1 MDWVAEALRL
11 KKDPE
16 RELTWN
22 QIAEEIQELTGENYH
37 PEKVRAAC
45 RRRIESLN
53 EGKSDEK
60 EGEEEN
66 LPLITEEDGIYTV
79 TQKNKK
85 TDPIY
90 ISKNTIKKLKKMY
103 CIKPWA
109 TMNECARKLN
119 IPRNDLYVILKAFK
133 ITHTDVPF
141 IEEDLV
147 SKDPEELAKE
157 SFEYSKQRYVETFDR
172 IEPQLLRQELQKYQR
187 QDYFIDKLH
196 EIVSESIQN
205 FSTSYNG
212 PSLSNICIDG
222 NFMLEVSIF
231 DLHLGKLAWGPET
244 GEGNYDYKIAR
255 EGFFNVVYEKYERAK
270 NQKDIEKIL
279 FVVGNDYLTFD
290 TILST
295 TTEGTPQ
302 DTDLRWMKLFSIG
315 VEMLIESIDLFSS
328 IAPVDVIVVP
338 GNHDKMSSFYIQKCL
353 WAWYNNNEAV
363 NISQDIKTRKYAE
376 YGKSLIGFSHG
387 NKEKKRIHHL
397 MPLEQPAAWARTKYH
412 EMHLGH
418 YHHEK
423 TVEPNGIITRNL
435 SSISGTD
442 AWHFEQGFIGA
453 TKKAQSFLWHKD
465 KGLYSIW
472 HVNM

>member
-16 RELTWN
+16 RELTWSE
-22 QIAEEIQELTGENYH
+22 IAEEIQELTGENYH

-53 EGKSDEK
+53 EGMSDEK
-60 EGEEEN
+60 EGEEEV
-66 LPLITEEDGIYTV
+66 LPLISEEDGVYTV
-79 TQKNKK
+79 VPRHRK
-85 TDPIY
+85 DYPIY
-90 ISKNTIKKLKKMY
+90 IGKDTLRELKKMY

-119 IPRNDLYVILKAFK
+119 IPRNDIYVILKAFK

-141 IEEDLV
+141 LEEDLV
-147 SKDPEELAKE
+147 TKDPEELAEE

-172 IEPQLLRQELQKYQR
+172 VEPHLLRQELQKYQK
-187 QDYFIDKLH
+187 QEYFIDKLH
-196 EIVSESIQN
+196 EIVSESIKE
-205 FSTSYNG
+205 FSTHYKG
-212 PSLSNICIDG
+212 PSTTNVCTDG
-222 NFMLEVSIF
+222 EFMLEVSIF
-231 DLHLGKLAWGPET
+231 DLHLGKLAWNPET
-244 GEGNYDYKIAR
+244 GDGNYDYKIAR
-255 EGFFNVVYEKYERAK
+255 ERFFYVVHEKYARAK
-270 NQKDIEKIL
+270 EQKGIEKIL
-279 FVVGNDYLTFD
+279 FIVGNDYLTFD

-315 VEMLIESIDLFSS
+315 TEMLIEAIDLFST
-328 IAPVDVIVVP
+328 IAPVEVVVVP
-338 GNHDKMSSFYIQKCL
+338 GNHDKMSSFYILKTL
-353 WAWYNNNEAV
+353 WAWYNESELV
-363 NISQDIKTRKYAE
+363 TVSQDIKTRKYVE
-376 YGKSLIGFSHG
+376 YGKNLVGFSHG
-387 NKEKKRIHHL
+387 NKEKKRIYHL
-397 MPLEQPAAWARTKYH
+397 MPIEQPHAWARTKYR

-418 YHHEK
+418 WHHE
-423 TVEPNGIITRNL
+423 TVLEPNGVIIRRL

-453 TKKAQSFLWHKD
+453 VKKAHSFLWHKD
-465 KGLYSIW
+465 KGVYSIW